1 MPKYKK
7 EFEKKFLYVSGEN
20 ENSLIKDNISKI
32 SECSNY
38 YKNFDYSNFYS
49 VNHKIAE
56 NVIDKNLNIIV
67 GEGLGAFCIML
78 LSNENIPDGHNILS
92 RLIINPIIK
101 PTEYLRDAGCSVK
114 VVDTYLMSE
123 KSVLK
128 QAYLDVRHSFCIFS
142 KDNETAMKYY
152 DEFKNECPLK
162 HIVVDTINKEFIEN
176 DLKQYINILLSG
188 KEINIINKYESE

>member
-1 MPKYKK
+1 
-7 EFEKKFLYVSGEN
+7 
-20 ENSLIKDNISKI
+20 
-32 SECSNY
+32 
-38 YKNFDYSNFYS
+38 
-49 VNHKIAE
+49 
-56 NVIDKNLNIIV
+56 
-67 GEGLGAFCIML
+67 ML
-78 LSNENIPDGHNILS
+78 LLNENIPDGYNILS

-101 PTEYLRDAGCSVK
+101 PTEYLRDTGCSVK
-114 VVDTYLMSE
+114 VIDTYLMSE